1 MKHYPLFEHWYKT
14 TDWLLDKCDRM
25 PKSVRHTVSGR
36 IATLALDTLE
46 LLTEAAYSKEK
57 TTLLVNAN
65 LNFEKLRLLLRLC
78 SDRRYLSPAQHE
90 FIQAEI
96 NTAGKMC
103 GGWLKQQKTPQS

>member
-36 IATLALDTLE
+36 IAALALDTLE

-57 TTLLVNAN
+57 VAPLTRVN
-65 LNFEKLRLLLRLC
+65 LNLEKLRLLVRLC
-78 SDRRYLSPAQHE
+78 CDRRHLSQVQYE
-90 FIQAEI
+90 FIQGEI
-96 NTAGKMC
+96 NAAGRMC
-103 GGWLKQQKTPQS
+103 GGWLKQQKV